1 MVVPPTQPPPSTS
14 PPTPAFP
21 SPPSPGKFEGK
32 MVEMN
37 YGATMASMFI
47 PEGSRTSAYMPAC
60 FKFRVPHHSQPT
72 TPTPPSPPPDLL
84 AWEEME
90 WKMGEMDLVAAQ

>member
-1 MVVPPTQPPPSTS
+1 
-14 PPTPAFP
+14 
-21 SPPSPGKFEGK
+21 
-32 MVEMN
+32 MN
-37 YGATMASMFI
+37 YGATMGSMFI